1 MKKIDD
7 QSKNYFQN
15 NTESKLFKKFLQ
27 NPKKLFYKNLSEKRI
42 NNTTLYSLYNDK
54 KNYFLNDSNNKCDF
68 RDNKIIKTY
77 TDRVLP
83 SKKTSNNYLSKKYK
97 SNNSNKTDRNIFNH
111 FPKLMKQ
118 SNYDNTNDKSGSNSL
133 KNLEFE
139 KLNQEKFQLNR
150 LIKSLKKELFLLRKD
165 NQEKE
170 EILNNKEKEI
180 IGIINNSNIKS
191 DEYVPQ
197 THNNTLQF
205 FDENFTQNKYS
216 YNLYLK
222 IKKEIK
228 NFNNNE
234 IDLEQKKI
242 NELKRSYYFTKMKEI
257 KSEYSLLEQNI
268 NKISSLI
275 EIAVKTK
282 ENNAKELEQY
292 NELEHKIN
300 IQNKLLM
307 ESNKKQKYLNEEKE
321 KLNKEIKSIKLN
333 LVSEEDKINKNK
345 KELKTLI
352 IKNNNLSKD
361 GVIKSHIYI
370 KTDDN
375 SSIALK
381 TLYLNKI
388 SKLKKNVNY
397 YKNQNNYNELILRK
411 LKEKKKSLIENIN
424 LNSNIKYDKKFLS
437 LIQNYIKEK
446 ESKIQNNIIISD
458 NEKDKEKKDEKTY
471 NDKQN
476 FITNDDEQK
485 LINLRKKY
493 KKLKNYEEILKE
505 KYLNFKERMKQIWE
519 YYNQQNIYN
528 ENNNYINI
536 QDEYGQNQIEFG
548 IDTNNPYYTENEEN
562 QPDINKKFTSIQFN
576 HFTYILFKSFE
587 AKGIVSDKAK
597 DKIINPFIKFAN
609 NNKFTI
615 IEYPSENFD
624 LITEEYTKII
634 LNSINSEN
642 NYNHSLTKIFVSAL
656 LINSECNVQKLIQ
669 YFDILYSYT
678 KNYMVN
684 EEKYLNKLRN
694 KYKRQ
699 VKQLYLYINNYL
711 KEECK
716 EKNYNNFPE
725 YFPLIKL
732 KELIELNNIN
742 IKDKYIEFLFY
753 YLKKYNDNEAKL
765 DDLKYNLLK
774 DILVENSYDDKVE
787 DKNLDILNDKNYNE
801 KEFKNNEIIEEKN
814 ESKDN
819 KDVGDTNKG
828 KNITDERKKEK
839 DISNDDSITE
849 ITNEEYAKNLKDAIK
864 FIKNGID
871 KNKTNFNELI
881 KNIKKNT
888 KVYKNKIEYITI
900 DDLNTKLR
908 EINILLSDL
917 QLSCLCNKYS
927 IPNDLRQLNSKSLEE
942 DINSK

>member
-228 NFNNNE
+228 NFNNE

-908 EINILLSDL
+908 EINVLLSDL

>member
-7 QSKNYFQN
+7 QSKNYCQN

-27 NPKKLFYKNLSEKRI
+27 NPKKLFHKNLSEKRI

-228 NFNNNE
+228 NFNNE